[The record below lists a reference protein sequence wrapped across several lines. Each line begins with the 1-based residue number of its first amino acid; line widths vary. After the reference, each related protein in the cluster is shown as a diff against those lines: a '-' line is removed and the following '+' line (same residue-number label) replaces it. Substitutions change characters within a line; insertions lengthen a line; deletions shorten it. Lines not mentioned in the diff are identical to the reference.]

1 MALSPDGK
9 VLAAVSLGQ
18 SASKE
23 LEYSVELWDIN
34 MRRLAFTLKGHAGS
48 ITSVA
53 FSPDGRTLATCGYDQ
68 TVKLW
73 DTRTGQ
79 EMASLKGDLS
89 IVSSVEFSRD
99 GKMLAVVSFNGA
111 VRLWRA
117 ATTDELARLK
127 N

>member
-1 MALSPDGK
+1 MFEHDLFLSYTRLDAVGVHIEGALWTNHVCG
-9 VLAAVSLGQ
+9 VFT
-18 SASKE
+18 
-23 LEYSVELWDIN
+23 
-34 MRRLAFTLKGHAGS
+34 RRENAGHLQPS
-48 ITSVA
+48 CS
-53 FSPDGRTLATCGYDQ
+53 YDA

-89 IVSSVEFSRD
+89 IVSSVGFSRD

-117 ATTDELARLK
+117 ATTDEVARQK
-127 N
+127 NR